1 MMIRDNGDIESESD
15 KSNCEGMLPLEDSE
29 GMS

>member
-15 KSNCEGMLPLEDSE
+15 KSNCEGMLPLKDSD
-29 GMS
+29 GKS